1 MPKEE
6 GQHHDFARLNQAKAF
21 AHVPI
26 SGYQVGAVLIT
37 ARGRVFLGA
46 NLEFTGQPLSTAV
59 HAEQAALAAALM
71 AGEQSFARLDVS
83 APPCGHCRQFLREF
97 DRGGLEIRIL
107 AAEIAP
113 TTSTLDNLLPQA
125 FGGEHFSSNQSA
137 SKDRLPELPD
147 TEWAAAAR
155 EALARSHAPY
165 SGNRAVAVLAGG
177 KELYIAGASLENAA
191 FNPSLGPMQCALS
204 QWQMA
209 GHDFKHIE
217 AAWLVQ
223 GDSSRV
229 NWEPQSRELLASVG
243 VHGATHPA
251 AAEGCTFDAAH
262 RVLRLR

>member
-1 MPKEE
+1 M
-6 GQHHDFARLNQAKAF
+6 NQAKAF

-46 NLEFTGQPLSTAV
+46 NLEFPGQPLSTAV

-97 DRGGLEIRIL
+97 DRGGLGIRIL
-107 AAEIAP
+107 AAETAP
-113 TTSTLDNLLPQA
+113 ATSTLDHLLPQA
-125 FGGEHFSSNQSA
+125 FGGEYFSSGLNA
-137 SKDRLPELPD
+137 SEARLPELPD
-147 TEWAAAAR
+147 KEWAAAAR

-177 KELYIAGASLENAA
+177 KRLFITGASLENAA

-204 QWQMA
+204 QWRMA

-223 GDSSRV
+223 SDTRRV
-229 NWEPQSRELLASVG
+229 DWELQSRELLASVG
-243 VHGATHPA
+243 VPGTTRPGPA